1 VRASILLFAVA
12 VAGCPTRR
20 EDQNP
25 PSKTTEAPPP
35 KTEAE
40 EAKDDAEDAHTV
52 VFADRT
58 SQGYVLLLKGRSSEA
73 PSREDLQALVRKKLP
88 AGTDAPEVELL
99 VTLIAT
105 EPVLDAREAER
116 KGDRKGPGDL
126 LGFHVEAVSDLDL
139 AKVVASDTLTDP
151 VLIRELSP
159 PERASLAE
167 RRHALLLRADY
178 RNQHAVRGLRLLQT
192 LVRLVAE
199 DRDALVHDPDTGETM
214 SAAAFTRRRLQA
226 GLGNI
231 ADQVAIVPFSDKLH
245 GEPFVRLTTRGMRR
259 FGSFDL
265 ELDGL
270 PRDPAVLQQATFL
283 IHGLALQMVRQGEV
297 DPSGFAVELDEEVD
311 VTHADVVQ
319 AYARQQGAVPAC
331 RDCPGRV
338 TLHLVERAA
347 EPHDPQHHLVVR
359 VVAPRE
365 KSEARDYDHPA
376 WVRATITKLLGPP
389 TG

>member
-1 VRASILLFAVA
+1 MFVVAFA

-20 EDQNP
+20 DDQSP
-25 PSKTTEAPPP
+25 PSKTTEASPS
-35 KTEAE
+35 KTEPEPVNEPA
-40 EAKDDAEDAHTV
+40 DDPHVV

-99 VTLIAT
+99 VQLIAT
-105 EPVLDAREAER
+105 EPVVDTREAER
-116 KGDRKGPGDL
+116 KGERKGPGDL
-126 LGFHVEAVSDLDL
+126 LGFHVELVSDLDL
-139 AKVVASDTLTDP
+139 SKVVAPETLTDP

-192 LVRLVAE
+192 LVRIVAE
-199 DRDALVHDPDTGETM
+199 DRGALVHDPDTGETM
-214 SAAAFTRRRLQA
+214 GAAAFTRRRLQA
-226 GLGNI
+226 GLGNV
-231 ADQVAIVPFSDKLH
+231 ADQVAIVPFTDKLH

-283 IHGLALQMVRQGEV
+283 LHGLALQMVREGEI
-297 DPSGFAVELDEEVD
+297 DSSGFAVELDDEIE
-311 VTHADVVQ
+311 VTHADIVQ

-331 RDCPGRV
+331 KDCPGRV
-338 TLHLVERAA
+338 DVHMVERAA
-347 EPHDPQHHLVVR
+347 EPHDPQGHLVVR

-365 KSEARDYDHPA
+365 TSEARDYDHPA
-376 WVRATITKLLGPP
+376 WVRSAITKLLGSP

>member
-1 VRASILLFAVA
+1 VRAFVVLVSLFA
-12 VAGCPTRR
+12 AGCPTRR
-20 EDQNP
+20 DDQSP

-35 KTEAE
+35 KVEPEPA
-40 EAKDDAEDAHTV
+40 ADDDGKHLV

-58 SQGYVLLLKGRSSEA
+58 SQGYVLLLRGRTSEA
-73 PSREDLQALVRKKLP
+73 PSRADLQALVRRELP

-99 VTLIAT
+99 VQLIAM
-105 EPVLDAREAER
+105 EPVVDAREAER
-116 KGDRKGPGDL
+116 KGERTGPSDL
-126 LGFHVEAVSDLDL
+126 LGFHVEVVGDLDL
-139 AKVVASDTLTDP
+139 AKVVAPDALTDP
-151 VLIRELSP
+151 VLVRELSDK
-159 PERASLAE
+159 ERGSLAE

-192 LVRLVAE
+192 LVRLVAK

-214 SAAAFTRRRLQA
+214 GVETFTRRRLQA

-231 ADQVAIVPFSDKLH
+231 ADQVAIVPFADKLH

-283 IHGLALQMVRQGEV
+283 LHGLALQMVRQGEV
-297 DPSGFAVELDEEVD
+297 DSSGFAVELDEEIE

-331 RDCPGRV
+331 ADCPGRV
-338 TLHLVERAA
+338 DLHLVEREA

-359 VVAPRE
+359 VVAPRA
-365 KSEARDYDHPA
+365 KSDPRDYDHPA
-376 WVRATITKLLGPP
+376 WVRTAITKLLGPP
-389 TG
+389 PG